1 MTIIRWRPGLKLK
14 MRRVMGSQ
22 WLLVSVSSGLA
33 VAVQIGLDGKKH
45 RPIRSHNM
53 LYYCSHLLAAA

>member
-14 MRRVMGSQ
+14 VRRVMGSQ

-33 VAVQIGLDGKKH
+33 VAVQIGLDGRK
-45 RPIRSHNM
+45 R
-53 LYYCSHLLAAA
+53 